1 MSSTAIVSKLLAER
15 GELDSAHGRE
25 VIGVL
30 LFQDLAVVP
39 LLVLIPA
46 LGQPADAH
54 RPRRSAAALA
64 KAAAA
69 LGDRDRRRAA
79 ADAGLAAAPWRG
91 AARTSCSC

>member
-39 LLVLIPA
+39 FLVLLPA
-46 LGQPADAH
+46 LDKSGDAIGV
-54 RPRRSAAALA
+54 AVAIALGKAALA
-64 KAAAA
+64 LAIVVLAGPRVMRAW
-69 LGDRDRRRAA
+69 LGA
-79 ADAGLAAAPWRG
+79 WRG